1 MSIERSMS
9 IERRIRQVVLERLD
23 EEPLVLLQG
32 PRTVGKT
39 YLLRDLST
47 HFRTEVV
54 DLDDPPTLGAVSAD
68 PATFVGGPSPV
79 LIDEYQHEPAVLAAI
94 KAELNRDFRP
104 GRFVLA
110 GSTRSTAVQ
119 EVAHYLAGRVSR
131 LPVLPLSQGEIGA
144 AREDFLE
151 TLFSANPGRLV
162 TPARSTTSREDYA
175 QRIVVG
181 GMPIALTRSAGARN
195 RWFDDYVDVVLQRGV
210 AEVAKI
216 RQRHQLPVLLRHL
229 ASQSAQLLNVTTTA
243 RAAGLDRHTASD
255 YLSLLEAVFVIRQIP
270 AWGKTLGK
278 RTSETPKIHLID
290 SGLAARLLHLTPE
303 HLMRREPVALTEFG
317 HLLETF
323 VVGELIKQAT
333 WLDAITGWHHWR
345 TYDGDE
351 VDLVLERDDGAIVGL
366 EVKSGSRILDKD
378 LRPLDKLRDLAGS
391 AFLAGVVLYT
401 GEWSYNFRD
410 GLLVLPIDRLWT
422 PTGEAALVP
431 AQ

>member
-1 MSIERSMS
+1 MPAQKG
-9 IERRIRQVVLERLD
+9 IERRIRQIVLDRMT

-39 YLLRDLST
+39 YLLNDLAA

-54 DLDDPPTLGAVSAD
+54 DLDDPPTLDAVRSD

-94 KAELNRDFRP
+94 KAELNKDLRP
-104 GRFVLA
+104 GRFLLA
-110 GSTRSTAVQ
+110 GSTRTTAIQ
-119 EVAHYLAGRVSR
+119 EVAQYLAGRVSR
-131 LPVLPLSQGEIGA
+131 LPVLPFSQGEIGA
-144 AREDFLE
+144 AREDFVE
-151 TLFSANPGRLV
+151 ALFSGDPGRLV
-162 TPARSTTSREDYA
+162 TSARSTTSREEYA
-175 QRIVVG
+175 QRIVAG
-181 GMPIALTRSAGARN
+181 GMPIAVTRSAAARN
-195 RWFDDYVDVVLQRGV
+195 RWFDDYVEVVLQRGV
-210 AEVAKI
+210 AEVANI

-229 ASQSAQLLNVTTTA
+229 ASRTAQLLNMTTTA
-243 RAAGLDRHTASD
+243 RAATLDRHTAAD

-278 RTSETPKIHLID
+278 RTSEAPKVHLID
-290 SGLAARLLHLTPE
+290 SGLAARLLCLTPE
-303 HLMRREPVALTEFG
+303 HLIRRDPAALTEFG

-333 WLDAITGWHHWR
+333 WLDGVTGWHHWR

-366 EVKSGSRILDKD
+366 EVKSGTRILDKD
-378 LRPLDKLRDLAGS
+378 VRPLDKLRDLAGT

-401 GEWSYNFRD
+401 GEWSYNYRD

-422 PTGEAALVP
+422 P
-431 AQ
+431 